1 VLTVVLV
8 WGDGDEATATAPP
21 ESIQGPQVRLGD
33 LTYVITNVRVLD
45 PNRPSDAPYVVN
57 LEPVPKGRDGT
68 SRVYFG
74 VFLKVYNHN
83 TDKAEPS
90 APGFLLEPT
99 QAPGLVAQN
108 QWSESPYRLDQ
119 GATVPAGGQ
128 LPIPG
133 SASAGGPIEG
143 GLLLY
148 VVSPAM
154 TKAQPFRLVVN
165 DGTQMGAIVLPK
177 MNRLPG
183 SGAH

>member
-8 WGDGDEATATAPP
+8 WGDDNSATATPQ

-45 PNRPSDAPYVVN
+45 PNRPSDAPYVTN

-83 TDKAEPS
+83 ATQAEPS
-90 APGFLLEPT
+90 ASGFLLEPSLE
-99 QAPGLVAQN
+99 PGLVAQN
-108 QWSESPYRLDQ
+108 AWSESPYRLDQ
-119 GATVPAGGQ
+119 GATVPAGGV

-133 SASAGGPIEG
+133 SAAAAGPIEG

-165 DGTQMGAIVLPK
+165 NGTEMGAIVLPK
-177 MNRLPG
+177 MARLPG
-183 SGAH
+183 SGSH